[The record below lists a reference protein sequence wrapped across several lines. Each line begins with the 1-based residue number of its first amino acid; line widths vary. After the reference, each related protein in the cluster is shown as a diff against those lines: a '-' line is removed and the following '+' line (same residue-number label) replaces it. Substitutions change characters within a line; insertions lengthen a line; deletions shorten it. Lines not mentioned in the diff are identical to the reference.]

1 MTELKKEWSTPVI
14 TKVMLEFDKEMVTN
28 CYGSSKT
35 PQANGKGCGVQSS
48 GTCWSTGHT
57 SAPKVR

>member
-1 MTELKKEWSTPVI
+1 MAELKKEWSTPVL
-14 TKVMLEFDKEMVTN
+14 TKVTLEFDKEMTTN
-28 CYGSSKT
+28 CYGSGQT

-57 SAPKVR
+57 KEPRVK